1 MIVEGSRSPPT
12 LTRSLSGNSGGSGN
26 CHRLFS
32 TGRGVVAQ
40 LVTHSILSTRAD
52 MRYSVGMAD
61 RLADDNQAGGAVK
74 ERVRHEAKEPALY
87 SVVLLN
93 DDYTPMQFVVD
104 VLEQVFQKAPAE
116 AYRIMMQVHL
126 NGRGV
131 AGIYPWEVAETKIDT
146 VLSRAREDGYPLQAT
161 IEDA

>member
-1 MIVEGSRSPPT
+1 
-12 LTRSLSGNSGGSGN
+12 
-26 CHRLFS
+26 
-32 TGRGVVAQ
+32 
-40 LVTHSILSTRAD
+40 

-61 RLADDNQAGGAVK
+61 RVGHQDQSGGAVK
-74 ERVRHEAKEPALY
+74 ERVRRKTKEPTLY

-104 VLEQVFQKAPAE
+104 VLETVFQKSPAE

-131 AGIYPWEVAETKIDT
+131 AGIYPWEVAETKVNT
-146 VLSRAREDGYPLQAT
+146 LMSRTREAGHPLQAT